1 MAVTSFGAVRGGL
14 LASLRF
20 RQATDE
26 SNDPD
31 NSKNVMCRFRP
42 PFNYTDGLGGTAS
55 VTDAGIAKFVDGDGN
70 AFDIRLE
77 QGFTTGGYSAPQAIV
92 HDRGLNV
99 QIDSSGDDGYAM
111 DLGHGVF
118 GSENANARSA
128 FVVGTDEDFY
138 LRVRLEIGDVS
149 AADQVA
155 VGFVGGVSGESGWPA
170 DGLLDT
176 YGNYAVLNVDQG
188 AVNIETRLNT
198 GTASVTATG
207 TSIVDWTTTGDV
219 YDLEVRV
226 SKGGAVNFLING
238 AEPSTD
244 VTGYTFD
251 STDTVNAVLMV
262 LADADDLDPGI
273 VIHEWESGY
282 LSSRGPDNIL
292 DLED

>member
-14 LASLRF
+14 MASLRF
-20 RQATDE
+20 RKATDA

-31 NSKNVMCRFRP
+31 NSKNVMSRFRP
-42 PFNYTDGLGGTAS
+42 PFHYTDGLAGAAGAS
-55 VTDAGIAKFVDGDGN
+55 DTNLNMLVDGEGNVFQTRTEIAFSDGG
-70 AFDIRLE
+70 
-77 QGFTTGGYSAPQAIV
+77 QSAPQVAA
-92 HDRGLNV
+92 HARGAEMK
-99 QIDSSGDDGYAM
+99 IDSSGDDGIAM
-111 DLGHGVF
+111 DLGLGAF
-118 GSENANARSA
+118 GAELAKCRGA
-128 FVVGTDEDFY
+128 FIIGTDEDFY

-149 AADQVA
+149 SSDQVA
-155 VGFVGGVSGESGWPA
+155 VGFVGGVAAESGWPV

-176 YGNYAVLNVDQG
+176 YGNYAVLNVDNG
-188 AVNIETRLNT
+188 TVNIETRLNT

-244 VTGYTFD
+244 VTGFVFD
-251 STDTVNAVLMV
+251 STDTVNAVFLA
-262 LADADDLDPGI
+262 LADADDSPAI

-282 LSSRGPDNIL
+282 LSARGPDTIG